1 MCEAQLGHLGNRDFY
16 CLEGHTS
23 VSKGHDN
30 KHRYAG
36 ATPLAQGISPFPA
49 LPAPLLFQ
57 GCREGKSL
65 HSPHAWHEQGSPD
78 LVSSA
83 FSLN

>member
-1 MCEAQLGHLGNRDFY
+1 MCETQLGRLGNRDFY
-16 CLEGHTS
+16 HLEGHTS

-36 ATPLAQGISPFPA
+36 ATPLAQVVSPFPA
-49 LPAPLLFQ
+49 LPAPVLFQ
-57 GCREGKSL
+57 GCRDGTW
-65 HSPHAWHEQGSPD
+65 HSPHAWYEQESPD

-83 FSLN
+83 FTLN

>member
-1 MCEAQLGHLGNRDFY
+1 MCEAELGRLGNRDFC

-36 ATPLAQGISPFPA
+36 ATPLAQAVGPFPA
-49 LPAPLLFQ
+49 LPWPGNWHRQMFHCTTPPEQPSQ
-57 GCREGKSL
+57 GRTSL
-65 HSPHAWHEQGSPD
+65 KPP
-78 LVSSA
+78 
-83 FSLN
+83 